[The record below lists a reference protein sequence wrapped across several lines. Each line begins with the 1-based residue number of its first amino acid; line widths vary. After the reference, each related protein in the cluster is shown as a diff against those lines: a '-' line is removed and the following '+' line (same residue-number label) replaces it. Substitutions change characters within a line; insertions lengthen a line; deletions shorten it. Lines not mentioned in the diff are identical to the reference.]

1 MYYQLKTAGLSELDR
16 KCLKIDCMIM
26 CQRLR
31 FRRCIR
37 GYVKK
42 SEEYFYLFKNRF
54 GIGVAVVYNNPDS
67 TSYKYIDY
75 HIFDNQQ
82 TIDRILQKFCI
93 ACEPYKMKYSDLEVI
108 K

>member
-1 MYYQLKTAGLSELDR
+1 MYYQIKTSELLELDR
-16 KCLKIDCMIM
+16 KCLKLDCMIM
-26 CQRLR
+26 CHRLR

-42 SEEYFYLFKNRF
+42 FEEYFYLFKNRF
-54 GIGVAVVYNNPDS
+54 GIGIAVVYNNPNS

-82 TIDRILQKFCI
+82 TIDRILQKFNISCDTHQL
-93 ACEPYKMKYSDLEVI
+93 KYSDLEVI
-108 K
+108 

>member
-1 MYYQLKTAGLSELDR
+1 MYYQLKTSGLSELDR
-16 KCLKIDCMIM
+16 KCLKLDCMIM

-31 FRRCIR
+31 ARRCLR

-42 SEEYFYLFKNRF
+42 SEEYFYLFKNRY
-54 GIGVAVVYNNPDS
+54 GRGVAIVYNNPDS

-75 HIFDNQQ
+75 LIFDNQQ
-82 TIDRILQKFCI
+82 TIDRILQKFNISCD
-93 ACEPYKMKYSDLEVI
+93 PYQMKYADLEVL